1 MRHQPA
7 ELADSKAVNVQQA
20 FEAARIHHQGGRLV
34 EAEAIYRQIL
44 AVAPGRADV
53 THLLGVL
60 AGQKGRSDE
69 AVSLLRQSIALR
81 PDYAE
86 AHKNLGIALKATGRL
101 DEAEAAFRHAIALK
115 PDYAEACK
123 NLGSTLH
130 QAGRV
135 DEAITAYRQAIALQ
149 PGFSEAHDNLGVA
162 LRERGMLDEAESAC
176 RRAVALNPR
185 RPESHNN
192 LGNSLYDKRRF
203 DEAVASYRAAVE
215 LRPNFAQAF
224 NNLGIALKAKG
235 GVDAAIGAFRTA
247 VERKPDY
254 ADAFY
259 NLGTAL
265 NETGR
270 TNEAIA
276 AFRKA
281 LELKPDSPD
290 WQHVLSALC
299 GDNSARTSPP
309 GYVRT
314 LFDQYAHRFDEHLVG
329 KLDYHVPELFREVV
343 VVTVPDRQL
352 DLLDLGCG
360 TGLCGVVFRSLATK
374 LVGVDLSPAMIARAA
389 GRGIYDR
396 LVIGD
401 LADAMRGYYGEF
413 DLILAG
419 DVFVYVGDLA
429 EVFAGATRTLRSG
442 GLLAFSLERH
452 EGEGFVLRPSARFAH
467 SLGYIR
473 ELSKRHGFAELQVRE
488 IAVRKEAAEAV
499 AGWLVLLEKRATID

>member
-1 MRHQPA
+1 M
-7 ELADSKAVNVQQA
+7 NVQQA
-20 FEAARIHHQGGRLV
+20 FEAARLHHHGGRLV

-44 AVAPGRADV
+44 AVAPERADV

-60 AGQKGRSDE
+60 AGQTGRSAE
-69 AVSLLRQSIALR
+69 AVALLRQSIAMR
-81 PDYAE
+81 PAHAE
-86 AHKNLGIALKATGRL
+86 AHKNLGIALKATGQL
-101 DEAEAAFRHAIALK
+101 DEAEASFRQALALK

-135 DEAITAYRQAIALQ
+135 DEAIAAYRRAIALN
-149 PGFSEAHDNLGVA
+149 PRFSDAHDNLGVA
-162 LRERGMLDEAESAC
+162 LREKGLLDEAASAC
-176 RRAVALNPR
+176 RQAVALNPR

-192 LGNSLYDKRRF
+192 LGNALYDKRRF
-203 DEAVASYRAAVE
+203 DDAIAAYRAALE
-215 LRPNFAQAF
+215 LRPSFAQAY

-235 GVDAAIGAFRTA
+235 KADAAIGAFRAA

-265 NETGR
+265 KETGR
-270 TNEAIA
+270 TDEAVA
-276 AFRKA
+276 AFRRA
-281 LELKPDSPD
+281 LEWKPDSPD

-299 GDNSARTSPP
+299 GDDSARTSPP

-329 KLDYHVPELFREVV
+329 TLDYHVPELFRELVV
-343 VVTVPDRQL
+343 AAAPDRRF
-352 DLLDLGCG
+352 DILDLGCG

-374 LVGVDLSPAMIARAA
+374 LVGVDLSPAMIERAA

-396 LVIGD
+396 LVTGD
-401 LADAMRGYYGEF
+401 LAEAMWKNGEF
-413 DLILAG
+413 DLLLAG
-419 DVFVYVGDLA
+419 DVFVYAGDLV
-429 EVFAGATRTLRSG
+429 EVFAAAARTLRSG
-442 GLLAFSLERH
+442 GMFAFSLERH
-452 EGEGFVLRPSARFAH
+452 DGEGFVLRPSARFAH

-473 ELSKRHGFAELQVRE
+473 ELSKRHGFTELQVQE
-488 IAVRKEAAEAV
+488 IAVRKEATEVV
-499 AGWLVLLEKRATID
+499 AGWLVLLGK

>member
-1 MRHQPA
+1 MGEARTVVTLQ
-7 ELADSKAVNVQQA
+7 EA
-20 FEAARIHHQGGRLV
+20 FEAARLHHQGGRLA
-34 EAEAIYRQIL
+34 EAETIYRQIL
-44 AVAPGRADV
+44 EASPERADV
-53 THLLGVL
+53 IHLLGVL
-60 AGQKGRSDE
+60 AGQTGRSEE
-69 AVSLLRQSIALR
+69 AVALLRRSIALR
-81 PDYAE
+81 PDHAE
-86 AHKNLGIALKATGRL
+86 SHKNLGIALKATGQL
-101 DEAEAAFRHAIALK
+101 EDAAAAFRQAIALK

-130 QAGRV
+130 HAGRL
-135 DEAITAYRQAIALQ
+135 DEAISAYRQAITLQ
-149 PGFSEAHDNLGVA
+149 PGFADAHDNLGVA
-162 LRERGMLDEAESAC
+162 LREKGLLDEAESAG
-176 RRAVALNPR
+176 RQAVALNPQ

-192 LGNSLYDKRRF
+192 LGNALYDKRRL
-203 DEAVASYRAAVE
+203 DEAIAAYRTALE

-235 GVDAAIGAFRTA
+235 DAAAAIGAFRSA

-265 NETGR
+265 KDMGHSG
-270 TNEAIA
+270 EAVS

-299 GDNSARTSPP
+299 GDGSARTSPP

-329 KLDYHVPELFREVV
+329 KLGYHVPELFREVV
-343 VVTVPDRQL
+343 AAAAPDKQF
-352 DLLDLGCG
+352 DILDLGCG
-360 TGLCGVVFRSLATK
+360 TGLCGAVFRTLAKT
-374 LVGVDLSPAMIARAA
+374 LAGVDLSSAMIEKAA

-396 LVIGD
+396 LVTGD
-401 LADAMRGYYGEF
+401 LCGAMRGGGEF

-419 DVFVYVGDLA
+419 DVFVYVGELA
-429 EVFAGATRTLRSG
+429 EVFAGAAYSLRSG

-452 EGEGFVLRPSARFAH
+452 DGEGFVLRPSARFAH

-473 ELSKRHGFAELQVRE
+473 ELAETHGFSELQVRE
-488 IAVRKEAAEAV
+488 IAVRKEAADAV
-499 AGWLVLLEKRATID
+499 AGWLVLLKKREAVG

>member
-1 MRHQPA
+1 MT
-7 ELADSKAVNVQQA
+7 VQEA
-20 FEAARIHHQGGRLV
+20 FEAARLHHQGGRLA

-44 AVAPGRADV
+44 AVEPERADV
-53 THLLGVL
+53 AHLLGVL
-60 AGQKGRSDE
+60 AGQTGRSVE
-69 AVSLLRQSIALR
+69 AVALLRQSIALR
-81 PDYAE
+81 PDHAE
-86 AHKNLGIALKATGRL
+86 AHKNLGIALKATGQL
-101 DEAEAAFRHAIALK
+101 DAAAAAFRQAIALK

-135 DEAITAYRQAIALQ
+135 DEAIAAYRQAIAVQ
-149 PGFSEAHDNLGVA
+149 SGFADAHDNLGVA
-162 LRERGMLDEAESAC
+162 LREKGLLDEAESAG

-192 LGNSLYDKRRF
+192 LGNALYDKRRF
-203 DEAVASYRAAVE
+203 DDAISAYRAALE
-215 LRPNFAQAF
+215 LRPTFSQAC

-235 GVDAAIGAFRTA
+235 DADGAIGAFRAA

-259 NLGTAL
+259 NLGNAL
-265 NETGR
+265 KDLGHTE
-270 TNEAIA
+270 EAIA

-299 GDNSARTSPP
+299 GDESVRTSPP
-309 GYVRT
+309 GYVRD

-329 KLDYHVPELFREVV
+329 KLDYRVPELFREVV
-343 VVTVPDRQL
+343 VAAAPDMRF
-352 DLLDLGCG
+352 DTLDLGCG
-360 TGLCGVVFRSLATK
+360 TGLCGVVFRSLTRK
-374 LVGVDLSPAMIARAA
+374 LVGVDLSPAMIERAA
-389 GRGIYDR
+389 TRGIYDR
-396 LVIGD
+396 LVTGD
-401 LADAMRGYYGEF
+401 LAEAMRGLAGEF

-429 EVFAGATRTLRSG
+429 EVFAGAARTLRSG
-442 GLLAFSLERH
+442 GLLAFSLESH
-452 EGEGFVLRPSARFAH
+452 DGKGFVLRSSARFAH

-473 ELSKRHGFAELQVRE
+473 ELAEQRGFSEVEVRE
-488 IAVRKEAAEAV
+488 IAVRKEAANAV
-499 AGWLVLLEKRATID
+499 AGWLVLLEKTG